1 MRQTEKDDGGV
12 AAMFGRIA
20 HRYDLLNHLL
30 SFGLDFHWWRR
41 LAAEIGA
48 CEGMV
53 ALDVAAGTGDSTLAL
68 ARRGATVVTSD
79 FTLRMLARGSAKF
92 KRAGVAGRVPG
103 SVCADAQSLPFRGS
117 SFDAVAIAYGIRNVE
132 RRTDAYKEFLRVLKP
147 GGRLVVLEF
156 SRPARAWLRA
166 LYAAYSRLALPV
178 VGRLLS
184 GDGGAYEYL
193 PETIRNFP
201 PQKELARELE
211 AAGFEGVGWKN
222 LSGGIVA
229 LHTGTRPDTNLHSK
243 NAN

>member
-1 MRQTEKDDGGV
+1 MGQTKKESDGV

-41 LAAEIGA
+41 LAAETGA
-48 CEGMV
+48 RSGMV

-79 FTLRMLARGSAKF
+79 FTMRMLARGPAKF
-92 KRAGVAGRVPG
+92 KRAGLSALVPG
-103 SVCADAQSLPFRGS
+103 SVCADAENLPFRDA

-132 RRTDAYKEFLRVLKP
+132 RRADAYKEFLRVLNP

-156 SRPARAWLRA
+156 SRPARTWLRA
-166 LYAAYSRLALPV
+166 LYAAYSRLLLPF
-178 VGRLLS
+178 VGGLLS
-184 GDGGAYEYL
+184 GDGGAYDYL
-193 PETIRNFP
+193 PETIRGFP

-211 AAGFEGVGWKN
+211 AAGFQCVAWKN

-229 LHTGTRPDTNLHSK
+229 LHTGTKPK
-243 NAN
+243 